1 MEIAPRLRV
10 ASSVERPWQSSR
22 VASASLMIVGLLMLL
37 LFKAEVNGALTV
49 WVASSAYNHCFLII
63 PMALY
68 LVWDRRMV
76 VGQLTAQPT
85 IVALP
90 IILVLSLAW
99 IFAVGLDILEVR
111 QFLVIA
117 MFEAA
122 AVAIFGWRT
131 FRRLMAPFLLLF
143 LLVPTGGYLVPWLQG
158 FTAHFVVAGLQFAG
172 VPVFGDGTVIEIPAG
187 TFVVA
192 EACAGLR
199 FLVASVSFG
208 IFYAVLVYRSVIRR
222 VVFIAI
228 SFVLPV
234 IANGF
239 RAFGI
244 VYLADLTGSATAV
257 EADHVIY
264 GWGFFAAVTILLIWL
279 GNKFSQS
286 RESRELLPADSHGR
300 TSSNWVVITMAVA
313 CAAFLSGGP
322 VLARLTQTSNANALS
337 NIGWPTVALPWHA
350 TNIGVAPWR
359 PTIVGARRE
368 LFGDFTD
375 GKERVTFDVAIF
387 VRGPQGSNLVRA
399 QNRLV
404 DENRWHLGVTD
415 NRVVRLHGTNVIVA
429 ATEIRGGNRQLEIW
443 HFFIVDGRIISS
455 KFAAKLAEAKSLV
468 TGGDSVASYVSVAT
482 DVGDTNEHAE
492 TVLQNFLNSVGPLP
506 QYLHGIQEGHSKAE
520 TTPSAAR
527 SVAK

>member
-1 MEIAPRLRV
+1 MEIAPRVLV
-10 ASSVERPWQSSR
+10 ASSVERPGQSLR
-22 VASASLMIVGLLMLL
+22 VASASLMIVGLFMLL
-37 LFKAEVNGALTV
+37 LFKTEVNGALTV
-49 WVASSAYNHCFLII
+49 WIASSAYNHCFLII

-68 LVWDRRMV
+68 LIWDRRMV
-76 VGQLTAQPT
+76 VGQLTARPT
-85 IVALP
+85 IFALP

-99 IFAVGLDILEVR
+99 IFAVGLGILEVR

-117 MFEAA
+117 VFEAA

-158 FTAHFVVAGLQFAG
+158 FTAHFIVAGLQFAG
-172 VPVFGDGTVIEIPAG
+172 VPVFGDGTVIEIPEG

-208 IFYAVLVYRSVIRR
+208 IFYAVLVYRSVGRR
-222 VVFIAI
+222 AIFIAV

-234 IANGF
+234 VANGF

-244 VYLADLTGSATAV
+244 VYLAHLSGSATAV
-257 EADHVIY
+257 EADHIIY
-264 GWGFFAAVTILLIWL
+264 GWGFFAAVTIVLIWL
-279 GNKFSQS
+279 GNRFSQS
-286 RESRELLPADSHGR
+286 PESRELVAADAHGR
-300 TSSNWVVITMAVA
+300 TSSNWGVIAMAVA

-322 VLARLTQTSNANALS
+322 ALARLAQTSNVNALS
-337 NIGWPTVALPWHA
+337 DVGWPTVALPWHA
-350 TNIGVAPWR
+350 TTIGVAPWR
-359 PTIVGARRE
+359 PTIVGAQKE
-368 LFGDFTD
+368 LSGDFTN
-375 GKERVTFDVAIF
+375 GKERVTFVVAIF
-387 VRGPQGSNLVRA
+387 ARGLQGSNLIRA

-415 NRVVRLHGTNVIVA
+415 NRVVRLHGANVIVA
-429 ATEIRGGNRQLEIW
+429 TAEVRGGNRQLEIW

-468 TGGDSVASYVSVAT
+468 IGGDSIASYVSVAT
-482 DVGDTNEHAE
+482 DVGDTTDHAE

-506 QYLHGIQEGHSKAE
+506 QYLHSIQEDHSKAE
-520 TTPSAAR
+520 KRPSAAR